1 MHKNELDIGRRQLSP
16 YIQHQKTREHSTEPD
31 FLHSAI
37 SVPASSPC
45 SPLFPLQL
53 LPLTL
58 FSPLLAKKKN
68 LSNFWCYHTNYSTNN
83 QNGVSGLR
91 EISGW
96 GWVCWF
102 CVRVGF
108 FFVQIWEESL
118 EGEWKPEKKS
128 TWYLLWYSHLILNS
142 LKKSVPTRWQ
152 PFAHQPFAEI
162 SCCINTDTKRANR

>member
-108 FFVQIWEESL
+108 FCSDL
-118 EGEWKPEKKS
+118 RGELRRRMETWKEK
-128 TWYLLWYSHLILNS
+128 HLI
-142 LKKSVPTRWQ
+142 
-152 PFAHQPFAEI
+152 FALIFTPDTELPEEI
-162 SCCINTDTKRANR
+162 SPNQVTTICSSALCRDQLLYQHRHEEGK